1 MKRNL
6 NTEVQ
11 NMKTERMILY
21 VTVSFITVSVSV
33 VR

>member
-1 MKRNL
+1 MKRIL
-6 NTEVQ
+6 
-11 NMKTERMILY
+11 NMKIERMILY

>member
-1 MKRNL
+1 MKI
-6 NTEVQ
+6 
-11 NMKTERMILY
+11 ERMILY